1 MQVYHCV
8 YVNIM
13 QVYHCVCVNAIDT
26 LMFRKQLDDFRK
38 TFMLYMCGEVM
49 QSFRAN
55 KWIKLRR
62 GVVDPFH
69 HLSEMIKIWVG
80 IISLN
85 NRKFFGVSNHLL
97 HLKLILSI
105 LISDFSD
112 RKDLRG
118 NAYFQEKILIE
129 FFLQVFSPCSFARTK
144 GKVKGYFTTDE
155 SEGPIVGLLEVS
167 TCVPL
172 LVDRGDPIL
181 DPTFKTDK
189 ICKIPNFPYFFSW

>member
-1 MQVYHCV
+1 
-8 YVNIM
+8 M

-62 GVVDPFH
+62 VVVDPFH

-118 NAYFQEKILIE
+118 NAYFQEKNIDLI
-129 FFLQVFSPCSFARTK
+129 FLAGFLPVQFRAHK
-144 GKVKGYFTTDE
+144 GEGEGIFHHRWIRGPHRWPFRSKYMCTTVGWP
-155 SEGPIVGLLEVS
+155 EGS
-167 TCVPL
+167 
-172 LVDRGDPIL
+172 
-181 DPTFKTDK
+181 
-189 ICKIPNFPYFFSW
+189 NFRSDL